1 MSPFL
6 PSLEPA
12 ASFPCDSRS
21 DTANLQRRWCSAPT
35 FSLHSLLSQALYLTA
50 GILSSYL
57 LPTDNMAG
65 VSSSSQNKS
74 LLLFLSLDS
83 EASHRPVTWCL
94 DFMSDKPGMYNPCAS
109 RSPCD
114 PFPQTSAVTIAVH
127 QAHTRTH
134 KTRINCSCSCWVLS
148 PSLYFAPGDR
158 EISKTPCLLPF
169 LPSASVAR
177 SG

>member
-1 MSPFL
+1 MFSTYLFPALSSFTSPISYSWDSVFVSIANRQHGWCL
-6 PSLEPA
+6 QLFSEQEPPSL
-12 ASFPCDSRS
+12 SKFRLRS
-21 DTANLQRRWCSAPT
+21 ISTA
-35 FSLHSLLSQALYLTA
+35 
-50 GILSSYL
+50 
-57 LPTDNMAG
+57 
-65 VSSSSQNKS
+65 
-74 LLLFLSLDS
+74 
-83 EASHRPVTWCL
+83 HRPVTWCL